1 MKRYLAILA
10 LTLTLGGCASLG
22 SIGERVLN
30 LPAGVLTT
38 TINNPVAPVNIY
50 QAKVVYASTL
60 ELVVGYRE
68 YCWSKPY
75 AALMADP
82 VARPVCQK
90 RRQVVRAMQAADD
103 KAFAA
108 LKTADNFVRSNP
120 TLDASSAIRA
130 AIAAVSDFQNVA
142 TSTAK
147 SIVK

>member
-10 LTLTLGGCASLG
+10 VALSLGGCAALDPGGKSIFAGGTSL
-22 SIGERVLN
+22 V
-30 LPAGVLTT
+30 ATVT
-38 TINNPVAPVNIY
+38 NPVGPVNIY

-60 ELVVGYRE
+60 ELVVAYRE

-82 VARPVCQK
+82 IAKPVCQ
-90 RRQVVRAMQAADD
+90 RRRPIVRAMQAADD

-108 LKTADNFVRSNP
+108 IKTADSFVRNNP
-120 TLDASSAIRA
+120 TLDGSSAIRA

-142 TSTAK
+142 ASTAK
-147 SIVK
+147 SVIK